1 MIRPRPAR
9 WFEAI
14 VARADAFLLLQALAN
29 AGCVQTEWHPGQ
41 SADASG
47 RGADALKAHAALVRR
62 FGRYLPAPILRGT
75 LAQRDPAELLE
86 TATAAT
92 RRWARQAEPVIAQ
105 LQRLEARDRELVLA
119 ETALREL
126 ADSRIDFSQLARVNQ
141 GVAAALFAL
150 PAAAEVALPPDVLA
164 RTATVDTE
172 TLLLAVGPTESIER
186 LARAVAEA
194 NGRRARFPGWLQPS
208 ARANLDLLARRRT
221 ALARRIAGQRAQL
234 ERLSDQ
240 HGLAA
245 ALGDILLATWCFEH
259 AGAIDQG
266 DPARGD
272 VFARITG
279 WTVDP
284 QRLVAALE
292 SSGARALVSF
302 PPPPRGAH
310 PPLTLVNPW
319 WARPFEVFTRLVGM
333 PSSTGADP
341 SVLLAFAVPLMFG
354 YMFGDVGQGAVLI
367 AVGLALRRRLPV
379 LRLLVP
385 AGMAAMAFGF
395 VFGTVFCYEGVL
407 IHPLWVEPLAAP
419 LPVLFVPVVAGAV
432 LLTIGL
438 LLDALEAWWNHE
450 LPRWLREDAP
460 LLAVYV
466 GVLGGFLHPAG
477 WLLAGAAAVWAA
489 AAAAWHARARW
500 QRATAQLKAAGAA
513 LGELLERSVQI
524 LINTVSFA
532 RVGAFAL
539 AHAGLS
545 LAVVSLAHAVGNAV
559 GMAIVLVLGNL
570 LILLIE
576 GLVVSIQTTR
586 LVLFE
591 FFTRFFRPEGHEF
604 RPLAPPQ
611 FLTRP

>member
-14 VARADAFLLLQALAN
+14 VARDDAFLLLQALAA
-29 AGCVQTEWHPGQ
+29 AGCVQTEWHPGHSPAAPQ
-41 SADASG
+41 RS
-47 RGADALKAHAALVRR
+47 ADALKTHAALVRR
-62 FGRYLPAPILRGT
+62 FGRYLPAPVLREPS
-75 LAQRDPAELLE
+75 AQRAPADLLE
-86 TATAAT
+86 EATAVIQ
-92 RRWARQAEPVIAQ
+92 RWAHSAEPVIAE
-105 LQRLEARDRELVLA
+105 LQRLEANDRELLLA
-119 ETALREL
+119 EAALREL
-126 ADSRIDFSQLARVNQ
+126 ADSRIDFSQMARANQ

-150 PAAAEVALPPDVLA
+150 PHAADVPLPPDVLA
-164 RTATVDTE
+164 RTAAVDE
-172 TLLLAVGPTESIER
+172 EKLLLAVGPTESIER
-186 LARAVAEA
+186 LARAVVEA
-194 NGRRARFPGWLQPS
+194 NGRRARFPDWLQPS
-208 ARANLDLLARRRT
+208 ASANLELLAQRRA
-221 ALARRIAGQRAQL
+221 ALAQGIAGQRAQL
-234 ERLSDQ
+234 DRLADE

-245 ALGDILLATWCFEH
+245 ALGDVLLATWCFEH

-279 WTVDP
+279 WTVDAR
-284 QRLVAALE
+284 RLVDAIEA
-292 SSGARALVSF
+292 SGARALAAF

-333 PSSTGADP
+333 PSSSGADP

-385 AGMAAMAFGF
+385 GGIAAMAFGF
-395 VFGTVFCYEGVL
+395 AFGSVFCYEGVL

-419 LPVLFVPVVAGAV
+419 LTVLLVPVVAGAV

-438 LLDALEAWWNHE
+438 LLDALEAWWQHE
-450 LPRWLREDAP
+450 LPRWLRADAP

-466 GVLGGFLHPAG
+466 GVLGGFLHWSG
-477 WLLAGAAAVWAA
+477 WLLAGAGIAWAA
-489 AAAAWHARARW
+489 LAAAWHARTRW
-500 QRATAQLKAAGAA
+500 QRAAAQLKAAGAV
-513 LGELLERSVQI
+513 LGELLERGVQI

-545 LAVVSLAHAVGNAV
+545 LAVVSLAQAAGNVVGT
-559 GMAIVLVLGNL
+559 AIVVVLGNL

-591 FFTRFFRPEGHEF
+591 FFTRFFRPEGREF

-611 FLTRP
+611 FLSRQ